1 MFEPLQDSE
10 AIAKDEVQKVL
21 MMTEER
27 RRAWENA
34 WESQRNKL
42 EQNLQ
47 ISQFYFD
54 LRAVS
59 SCRVIRA
66 FIRGSYFSQKLAIV
80 YLK

>member
-1 MFEPLQDSE
+1 
-10 AIAKDEVQKVL
+10 

-34 WESQRNKL
+34 WETQRNKL

-59 SCRVIRA
+59 TCPASKDSIRVSVLLARNWQLIIFRKQESSHHLT
-66 FIRGSYFSQKLAIV
+66 ILKLAGIN
-80 YLK
+80 Y